1 LLRRIDTDDLKQRK
15 PDSFTGPAYN
25 HRRTIMNSFD
35 LAACVAL
42 VIAVYSGFATGLL
55 RSGITI
61 LAYLLAM
68 PLAMGVVAAM
78 SPQLQD
84 VHGTPLA
91 QNWLQFFAAFVVIGV
106 ALGKIGRIL
115 LDEAVGSEAGF
126 GDRLAGALLGA
137 VRIGMVATT
146 LVLVFDRLVPAE
158 RQPLFLEGSRLRPLL
173 SLAGAKGFRSLPPEV
188 ASLIDRLKQ
197 ERRI

>member
-1 LLRRIDTDDLKQRK
+1 
-15 PDSFTGPAYN
+15 
-25 HRRTIMNSFD
+25 MNTFD
-35 LAACVAL
+35 LAASAAL
-42 VIAVYSGFATGLL
+42 MIAVYSGFSTGLL
-55 RSGITI
+55 RSAITI

-68 PLAMGVVAAM
+68 PLAMGAVAAM

-84 VHGTPLA
+84 VHGGPLA

-115 LDEAVGSEAGF
+115 LDEAIGSEAGF
-126 GDRLAGALLGA
+126 GDRLGGALLGA
-137 VRIGMVATT
+137 VRVGMVATT
-146 LVLVFDRLVPAE
+146 LVLVFDRIVPEE
-158 RQPLFLEGSRLRPLL
+158 RQPRFLEGSRLRPLL
-173 SLAGAKGFRSLPPEV
+173 SLAGAKGFRSLPPEL

>member
-1 LLRRIDTDDLKQRK
+1 
-15 PDSFTGPAYN
+15 
-25 HRRTIMNSFD
+25 MNPFD
-35 LAACVAL
+35 LAACIAL
-42 VIAVYSGFATGLL
+42 MVAVYSGFATGLL
-55 RSGITI
+55 RSAITI

-68 PLAMGVVAAM
+68 PLAMGAVAAM

-84 VHGTPLA
+84 AHGAPLA

-106 ALGKIGRIL
+106 ALGKIGRIM
-115 LDEAVGSEAGF
+115 LDEAIGSEAGF

-137 VRIGMVATT
+137 IRVGMVATT
-146 LVLVFDRLVPAE
+146 LVLVFDRIVPPE
-158 RQPLFLEGSRLRPLL
+158 RQPRFLEGSRLRPIL

-188 ASLIDRLKQ
+188 AGLIDRLKQ

>member
-1 LLRRIDTDDLKQRK
+1 M
-15 PDSFTGPAYN
+15 FTEPPYN
-25 HRRTIMNSFD
+25 PSISIMNMFD
-35 LAACVAL
+35 LAACIAL
-42 VIAVYSGFATGLL
+42 VIAVYSGFSTGLL
-55 RSGITI
+55 RSAITI

-84 VHGTPLA
+84 VRGLPLA
-91 QNWLQFFAAFVVIGV
+91 QGWLQFFAAFVVIGA

-115 LDEAVGSEAGF
+115 LDEAIGPEAGF
-126 GDRLAGALLGA
+126 GDRLGGALLGA
-137 VRIGMVATT
+137 IRVAMVATT
-146 LVLVFDRLVPAE
+146 LVLVFDRIVPVE
-158 RQPLFLEGSRLRPLL
+158 RQPRFLEGSRLRPIL

-188 ASLIDRLKQ
+188 AGLIDRLKQ